1 MFFLPIVAI
10 FNSYICGMSAELAIV
25 KDILTGLKPELIA
38 KYAVDTL
45 GLFGSIVR
53 DDFTP
58 ESDVDI
64 IVTFNRRVGM
74 EFIDLANE
82 LEAVLNRKVDLVSKN
97 GIKERY
103 YRVIEPEII
112 YV

>member
-1 MFFLPIVAI
+1 M
-10 FNSYICGMSAELAIV
+10 NSLLTEV
-25 KDILTGLKPELIA
+25 KATLHQLKPQLSQ

-53 DDFTP
+53 DDFT
-58 ESDVDI
+58 ENSDIDI
-64 IVTFNRRVGM
+64 IVTFNRPVGI

-82 LEAVLNRKVDLVSKN
+82 LEEKLKRKVDLVSRGGVKP
-97 GIKERY
+97 KYLE
-103 YRVIEPEII
+103 VIDPQII

>member
-1 MFFLPIVAI
+1 MGTLL
-10 FNSYICGMSAELAIV
+10 AEV
-25 KDILTGLKPELIA
+25 KATLHQLKPELSQ

-53 DDFTP
+53 DDFT
-58 ESDVDI
+58 ENSDIDI
-64 IVTFNRRVGM
+64 IVTFNRPVGI

-82 LEAVLNRKVDLVSKN
+82 LEFKLKRKVDLVSRGGVKP
-97 GIKERY
+97 KYLE
-103 YRVIEPEII
+103 VIDPQII